1 MKSYFTE
8 KQGLAAVA
16 AFNIARGDEQSVEE
30 AVELLN
36 EACATTTESDEH
48 EEPTATAQEEEN
60 EKEGGAA
67 ASAATSKVVRLAH
80 ASVLSTAAQGELV
93 LERGTATA
101 SERLGKALRIREQ
114 LLPSGHP
121 ATVRGHEATSLL
133 FHISSS
139 IGLVYLP
146 SSR

>member
-1 MKSYFTE
+1 MKSCSHQ

-48 EEPTATAQEEEN
+48 KEPAATAQEES
-60 EKEGGAA
+60 EKEGGDGNDAA

-101 SERLGKALRIREQ
+101 SERLGEALRIREQ
-114 LLPSGHP
+114 LLPIGHP
-121 ATVRGHEATSLL
+121 ATVREK
-133 FHISSS
+133 
-139 IGLVYLP
+139 
-146 SSR
+146 